1 MDTENLRTIGLFVCT
16 DGVSSG
22 ISLTGEASNGIA
34 LTDVVSNGVARADV
48 VSSGRVA
55 RADVVSSG
63 RVARADGAIHFSL
76 VGSDDCYQTWVGG
89 GRSDLVQRWVGNRGR
104 VVTRIDCGVD

>member
-34 LTDVVSNGVARADV
+34 LTDVVSNG
-48 VSSGRVA
+48 VA